1 MTARLLLVCLILTL
15 FVSTLFS
22 QGDEPRRDRNLI
34 MQQKLLHAQK
44 LLEGVSMANFTLLE
58 KHADEIIL
66 LSKRNEWRVLQTPE
80 YIRYSEELRRNAEN
94 IVRHA
99 QKKNIDG
106 AALAYLQMTL
116 NCVECHKHIREVRIT
131 QQQPAWPDTRSAVER
146 LNTRLEGNQPGQDT
160 P

>member
-1 MTARLLLVCLILTL
+1 MVARLLLVSLVLTL

-44 LLEGVSMANFTLLE
+44 LLEGVTMANFTLLE

-94 IVRHA
+94 IIRHA
-99 QKKNIDG
+99 QKKNLDG

-131 QQQPAWPDTRSAVER
+131 QHDPVWPEMRGAGER
-146 LNTRLEGNQPGQDT
+146 LNTRLKERQPGQAS